1 MSDIATG
8 FLAFGLLS
16 IMGFVMIGVAL
27 YVKRYQ
33 RKKEENERELV
44 SGTIVDAVEKI
55 NKAPRSRSVRFYV
68 PLVEFTANGQVYRL
82 ENENGVREKDKI
94 IVGQSVDVMYDAL
107 DPTHFHITSDD
118 ANETGASSLMRY
130 GVIWLIG
137 DAALV
142 IADSYLRLLFFK

>member
-16 IMGFVMIGVAL
+16 IMGFVMIGVSL

>member
-1 MSDIATG
+1 M
-8 FLAFGLLS
+8 
-16 IMGFVMIGVAL
+16 
-27 YVKRYQ
+27 
-33 RKKEENERELV
+33 
-44 SGTIVDAVEKI
+44 
-55 NKAPRSRSVRFYV
+55 
-68 PLVEFTANGQVYRL
+68 
-82 ENENGVREKDKI
+82 REKDKI

>member
-68 PLVEFTANGQVYRL
+68 PVIEFTANGQVYRL

-94 IVGQSVDVMYDAL
+94 IVGKSVDVMYDAF